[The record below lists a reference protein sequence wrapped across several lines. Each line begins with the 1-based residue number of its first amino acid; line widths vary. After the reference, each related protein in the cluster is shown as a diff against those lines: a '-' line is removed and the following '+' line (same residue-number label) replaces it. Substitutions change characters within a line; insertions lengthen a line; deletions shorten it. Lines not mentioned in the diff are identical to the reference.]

1 MKSALKHRVIY
12 AEFCHIIMI
21 VMYAIHYLIINATKL
36 IKTFRQIRKLHNKQN
51 KSAGKEVRE
60 KKILNQFLI
69 KMVLIAAVLVGVI
82 SVGALLSGVVSGSA
96 QIVKS
101 VEENRQS
108 QPNSRRGS
116 QSSSLPSSSLL
127 IKYTAVY

>member
-1 MKSALKHRVIY
+1 
-12 AEFCHIIMI
+12 
-21 VMYAIHYLIINATKL
+21 
-36 IKTFRQIRKLHNKQN
+36 
-51 KSAGKEVRE
+51 
-60 KKILNQFLI
+60 
-69 KMVLIAAVLVGVI
+69 MVLIAAVLVGVI